1 MSQIIQAL
9 SSNGKDD
16 LKALAAASLLA
27 NSGITLS
34 TGNYIVTVSLNTP
47 KKDLTL
53 IFDTGNTLT
62 WTHVSRARDLATLNP
77 TRYQCRYTII
87 YSNSSFSRGFF
98 TTKKLTISPMDAID
112 NFEFDCGKYNRGLF
126 GGAARL
132 IGLSDDNIS
141 IVGETATK
149 YGKYFSYC
157 LASTTSSTGHL
168 TFGEDC
174 GASSLV
180 SFTPLSK
187 VPQSSQFYGIK
198 IVGISVGGNLF
209 SSGGAVIDS
218 GTVIA
223 QLPPTAYIA
232 LRTAFRKAMA
242 NYMTAPALAF
252 LDTCYEFSKRAPSWS
267 R

>member
-1 MSQIIQAL
+1 
-9 SSNGKDD
+9 
-16 LKALAAASLLA
+16 
-27 NSGITLS
+27 
-34 TGNYIVTVSLNTP
+34 
-47 KKDLTL
+47 
-53 IFDTGNTLT
+53 
-62 WTHVSRARDLATLNP
+62 
-77 TRYQCRYTII
+77 
-87 YSNSSFSRGFF
+87 
-98 TTKKLTISPMDAID
+98 MDVID
-112 NFEFDCGKYNRGLF
+112 NFEFGCGKYNRGLF

-141 IVGETATK
+141 IVGETTTK

-198 IVGISVGGNLF
+198 IVGISIGGNRLSIASTVF